1 MSKIINIA
9 SATTTTLL
17 TSTDYS
23 VYSATN
29 KRGSNNAT
37 VSRIIVANTSANT
50 ATITIEVYE
59 TGDDN
64 TSFTVIRSLDIPPEV
79 SFVWDEVFSFN
90 VATHNLRII
99 NSVSGGSATLTVI
112 IN

>member
-9 SATTTTLL
+9 SETTTTLL

-37 VSRIIVANTSANT
+37 VSKIIIANASASS
-50 ATITIEVYE
+50 ATITVQVYE
-59 TGDDN
+59 TGGDN
-64 TSFTVIRSLDIPPEV
+64 TTFVLIRNLNIPPKT

-90 VATHNLRII
+90 VATHNLRIT
-99 NSVSGGSATLTVI
+99 NSGTDPGLTI
-112 IN
+112 ITN

>member
-29 KRGSNNAT
+29 KRGSNNTT
-37 VSRIIVANTSANT
+37 VSKIIISNISGSS
-50 ATITIEVYE
+50 ATITIQVYE
-59 TGDDN
+59 TGGDN
-64 TSFTVIRSLDIPPEV
+64 TAFILIRSLDIPPKT

-99 NSVSGGSATLTVI
+99 NSGTDPELTI
-112 IN
+112 ITN